1 MGRRSKYDKEFKLN
15 ALRLY
20 EESGMKIR
28 EFEKEMG
35 IGSGCISHWKRE
47 LKESEHQVFPG
58 KGNARDKE
66 ISELKKE
73 IERLRQE
80 RDILK
85 RPWAYSQNPQRQVF
99 IHNEI

>member
-15 ALRLY
+15 ALKLY

-28 EFEKEMG
+28 DFENEMG

-47 LKESEHQVFPG
+47 FREHKEQAFPG
-58 KGNARDKE
+58 NGTPRDQE
-66 ISELKKE
+66 ITALKREIDRLKK
-73 IERLRQE
+73 E

-85 RPWAYSQNPQRQVF
+85 KAVGIFSKPPETGIYS
-99 IHNEI
+99 

>member
-1 MGRRSKYDKEFKLN
+1 MGRRSKYDKEFKIN

-20 EESGMKIR
+20 EESDMKIR
-28 EFEKEMG
+28 DFEKEMG

-47 LKESEHQVFPG
+47 LKVLEENAFPG
-58 KGNARDKE
+58 NGNPRDKE
-66 ISELKKE
+66 ITELKKE

-85 RPWAYSQNPQRQVF
+85 KAVGIFSKPPETGMRS
-99 IHNEI
+99 